1 MAIPTSSYTNL
12 RDKHGDQQT
21 NLLDVIS
28 TSLLTVNA
36 SLASIHTSPI
46 VASENHI
53 GEVGGNTI
61 VVQVTP
67 IVSLATYTANDC
79 VGGGFAIPGA
89 VRVNAG
95 TGVLQSITLQ
105 DLSAKNAAMEI
116 FLFKATS
123 LTTYTDNAALDISD
137 ADLGNCIGWAEITA
151 SDYKSLSDNSVACVR
166 NLGLPIKS
174 SPATKSL
181 YCVMRTTGT
190 PTYLGT
196 VDLKLTFGILRD

>member
-12 RDKHGDQQT
+12 RDKHGDQT
-21 NLLDVIS
+21 VNLLNTIS
-28 TSLLTVNA
+28 AGT
-36 SLASIHTSPI
+36 PI
-46 VASENHI
+46 TASENHI
-53 GEVGGNTI
+53 GEVGGNTTI
-61 VVQVTP
+61 VQVTP
-67 IVSLATYTANDC
+67 AVSLATYTANDC

-105 DLSAKNAAMEI
+105 DLAKKNAAMEI
-116 FLFKATS
+116 FLFKSTS

-151 SDYKSLSDNSVACVR
+151 SDYKSLADNSVACVS

-174 SPATKSL
+174 APATKSL

-196 VDLKLTFGILRD
+196 IDLKLTFGILRD